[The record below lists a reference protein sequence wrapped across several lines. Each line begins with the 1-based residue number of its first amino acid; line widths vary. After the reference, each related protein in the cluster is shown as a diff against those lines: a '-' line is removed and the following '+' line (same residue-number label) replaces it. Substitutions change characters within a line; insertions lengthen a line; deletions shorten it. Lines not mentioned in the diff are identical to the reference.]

1 MTTFAPLYVPDEL
14 GEAVSA
20 RAWLGA
26 RLEAERALARAG
38 ALAGVVPE
46 EAASAI
52 AAACEVERYDWT
64 TLLREGRDVGNPVE
78 PLVRALVDTAGE
90 EAGRYVHLGAT
101 SQDMV
106 DTAAMLVARRCLGLV
121 LSDLG
126 RVADATAALA
136 REHRDTPMAGRTML
150 QHAVPTTFGVKA
162 AGWLV
167 AALEAGTR
175 LSDVRAHR
183 LAAQLGGA
191 AGTLAGLGDRALDVS
206 AHFAAELGLSEA
218 TLPWHTNRVR
228 IAELGSGLA
237 LVCMVASKVGLDLQ
251 LLAQT
256 EVGEVRVTGDEG
268 GSSAMPH
275 KRNPVDAMW
284 ARAAAELGGAQA
296 SVLIAATPAEHERAG
311 GPWQAE
317 WDALSGALA
326 ATGGAVA
333 ALVRALGRL
342 EVDTIRMRANLDLTN
357 GGIVSERLAL
367 VLTERMGRTAARALV
382 RDASTRPFGDGGGL
396 AEALATVDTGLS
408 QTELDAA
415 LDPATY
421 LGSAGAFV
429 DRALARFAAERE
441 TIFG

>member
-26 RLEAERALARAG
+26 MLEAERALARAG

-46 EAASAI
+46 EAASVI
-52 AAACEVERYDWT
+52 AAACDVERYDLA

-78 PLVRALVDTAGE
+78 PLVRALVEHVGE
-90 EAGRYVHLGAT
+90 EAGRYVHLGAS
-101 SQDMV
+101 SQDVV

-396 AEALATVDTGLS
+396 AEALASVDTGLS

>member
-26 RLEAERALARAG
+26 MLEAERALARAG

-46 EAASAI
+46 EAASVI
-52 AAACEVERYDWT
+52 AAACEVERHDWT

-78 PLVRALVDTAGE
+78 PLVRALVEHVGE
-90 EAGRYVHLGAT
+90 EAGRYVHLGAS
-101 SQDMV
+101 SQDVV
-106 DTAAMLVARRCLGLV
+106 DTAAMLVARRCLGVV

-396 AEALATVDTGLS
+396 AEALASVDTGLS

>member
-26 RLEAERALARAG
+26 MLEAERALARAG

-46 EAASAI
+46 EAASVI

-396 AEALATVDTGLS
+396 AEALASVDTGLS